1 MEFAYTKAAFPTA
14 WVVAMCAAAIG
25 TNVTSMT
32 SWTVL
37 ASLTLIPPL
46 VMLQWL
52 NQPRQ
57 RRAECIRQVLR

>member
-1 MEFAYTKAAFPTA
+1 MELEYPKAAFPTA
-14 WVVAMCAAAIG
+14 WVVAMCAAGIG
-25 TNVTSMT
+25 TDVASMT
-32 SWTVL
+32 GWTVL

-46 VMLQWL
+46 VMLHWL